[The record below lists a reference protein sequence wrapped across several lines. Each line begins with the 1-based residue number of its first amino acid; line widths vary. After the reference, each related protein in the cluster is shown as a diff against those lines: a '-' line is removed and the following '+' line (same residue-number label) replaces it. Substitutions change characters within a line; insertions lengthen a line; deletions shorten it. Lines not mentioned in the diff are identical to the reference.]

1 MGGTS
6 GTGVWGKETI
16 DLKSNYLTNS
26 SVCRGATSRAGIVYV
41 RDISSDAELDPTSC
55 LAGPRCCS
63 PLTIYAG
70 VGFLYPASR
79 RGGVGDEVMPV
90 PLSEC
95 RGLIFTEL
103 KGQREQRSKMHNAA

>member
-6 GTGVWGKETI
+6 ATGVWGKEAI

-55 LAGPRCCS
+55 LA
-63 PLTIYAG
+63 
-70 VGFLYPASR
+70 V
-79 RGGVGDEVMPV
+79 
-90 PLSEC
+90 
-95 RGLIFTEL
+95 
-103 KGQREQRSKMHNAA
+103 HAAALP